1 MDLSKIPENVVLT
14 IESLKFTWIEAEDFL
29 WFFFEQR
36 NLETATT

>member
-29 WFFFEQR
+29 FCFFL
-36 NLETATT
+36 NNGI